1 MGGCGLFTALK
12 PYRLVSESAW
22 ATAGCICQMLRT
34 HFDLLELQEV
44 LSVQVDAEG
53 VLWMLRSVG
62 GRICALRISDRFI
75 LPLIIQ
81 RPAVLQMRDCSVT
94 TLS

>member
-1 MGGCGLFTALK
+1 MSEQVEIVASVASSLASFSGSHSWPQWECVGGCGLFTALQ

-22 ATAGCICQMLRT
+22 ATARYICQMLRA

-53 VLWMLRSVG
+53 VLWMLRSV
-62 GRICALRISDRFI
+62 
-75 LPLIIQ
+75 
-81 RPAVLQMRDCSVT
+81 
-94 TLS
+94 